1 METTHKKIIHSSDV
15 SKFAD
20 ISDDFNLVH
29 VAGEY
34 AKEMGV
40 GKRIALGMI
49 SSSIFW
55 VSTKLKRRVQV
66 AWLCLNHL
74 NTKNRFTSVT
84 K

>member
-1 METTHKKIIHSSDV
+1 LDQKFPLPLDSIKVEMETTHKKIIHSSDV

-66 AWLCLNHL
+66 A
-74 NTKNRFTSVT
+74 
-84 K
+84 